1 MDLVVDPVDLGLLED
16 LLAMVIVGVVEEE
29 KQTVSGA
36 IGDLGENVRMV
47 GKDERN
53 HLKEMSAMD
62 QRKKVD
68 HVQQVMDLVVDP
80 VDLGLKEDLLAM
92 VIVGAVEQEKQTV
105 SGVIGD
111 LGGNVRMVGKDERN
125 QWKEMSARDQRKKVD
140 HVQQVM
146 DLVVDPVDL
155 GLK

>member
-1 MDLVVDPVDLGLLED
+1 MDLVVDPVDLGLKED
-16 LLAMVIVGVVEEE
+16 LLAMVIVGAVEEE
-29 KQTVSGA
+29 KQTASGA

-92 VIVGAVEQEKQTV
+92 VIVGAVEA
-105 SGVIGD
+105 I
-111 LGGNVRMVGKDERN
+111 
-125 QWKEMSARDQRKKVD
+125 ARY
-140 HVQQVM
+140 VQ
-146 DLVVDPVDL
+146 
-155 GLK
+155 